1 MSNPAARPWARN
13 FNPVQA
19 VDKQLKIIA
28 GTLTVSGSG
37 QVTAT
42 NALGVSGSYQGS
54 GVYRLAIGVEGGF
67 GAATFARASVP
78 EILSV
83 APAWQGA
90 AGGRTV
96 RVSNVSAGLTGTGS
110 FVDITTEISGSGANP
125 GAGALH
131 FQIAVKNSVVG

>member
-67 GAATFARASVP
+67 GAATFAQASVP

-83 APAWQGA
+83 IPAWQGA
-90 AGGRTV
+90 ADGITV
-96 RVSNVSAGLTGTGS
+96 RVSNVSDGLTGTGS
-110 FVDITTEISGSGANP
+110 FVEVTTESGSVAGNP

-131 FQIAVKNSVVG
+131 FQIAVRNSVVG